1 MAERRC
7 FGSAWRQRS
16 AINLGKPE
24 RLDDHLSWAMRHP
37 EPTCK
42 PPALALSAPIG
53 QRYKST
59 QLTRRMVTVAISSE
73 IM

>member
-16 AINLGKPE
+16 AINLGKLE

-59 QLTRRMVTVAISSE
+59 QLTRRMVTVAISSG